1 MLSMST
7 NLSWLVTIFNIF
19 TQFDQ
24 RYHHQTSLELWTL
37 KRHGMTP
44 NKSWDQL
51 QGNDKYLNVYSD
63 IVRQSAEDT
72 IATTDYNNK
81 IYNL

>member
-1 MLSMST
+1 
-7 NLSWLVTIFNIF
+7 
-19 TQFDQ
+19 
-24 RYHHQTSLELWTL
+24 
-37 KRHGMTP
+37 MTP

-51 QGNDKYLNVYSD
+51 RGKDKYLNVYSD
-63 IVRQSAEDT
+63 IVGQSAEDT